1 MSSSAKSVSIPKSRL
16 ARSAALGGTATRIF
30 GTAAI
35 NSVSHWA
42 RGERPNFQSLLV
54 TPANMQ
60 RLTTQLA
67 RMRGA
72 AMKLGQLMSMDAG
85 DMLPPEITEIMARL
99 RADADFMPP
108 KQLKTVLNAEWGD
121 GWLRK
126 FAEFNVR
133 PVAAASIGQVH
144 RALTKDGRDLALKVQ
159 YPGVRESIDSDVTNV
174 GSLIRVSGLFPA
186 AFDLDPLLD
195 QAKAQLRDEA
205 DYAREARHLQRYS
218 ERLKGDDRFIVPS
231 FEPEFSTDRIL
242 AMSFVPGLPIE
253 RAESFDQAG
262 RDHLMATLLD
272 LTLREV
278 FDWQHMQTDPNFANY
293 RLEDGEG
300 RIILL
305 DFGAA
310 VDIPD
315 WIKTGFRDLLRAAM
329 AGDQMGIRDHSLD
342 LGFWSEDA
350 PERDSAMILDMI
362 SYSCAQ
368 LTADRV
374 FDFSDTGPAQVMREK
389 AEVMSRDMTHVH
401 VPPVETLLVQR
412 KLAGMY
418 LLARKFGARV
428 NLNQIIQRYL
438 AR

>member
-1 MSSSAKSVSIPKSRL
+1 MRSSAKSVSIPKSRL

-30 GTAAI
+30 GNAAV
-35 NSVSHWA
+35 NSVSQWA

-60 RLTTQLA
+60 RLTAQLA

-85 DMLPPEITEIMARL
+85 DMLPAEITEIMTRL

-121 GWLRK
+121 GWLQK

-144 RALTKDGRDLALKVQ
+144 RARTKDGRDLALKVQ
-159 YPGVRESIDSDVTNV
+159 YPGVRKSIDSDVTNV

-186 AFDLDPLLD
+186 AFDLDPLLE
-195 QAKAQLRDEA
+195 QAKSQLRDEA
-205 DYAREARHLQRYS
+205 DYAREASHLQRYS
-218 ERLKGDDRFIVPS
+218 ERLKGDERFIVPT
-231 FEPEFSTDRIL
+231 FEPEFSTDSIL
-242 AMSFVPGLPIE
+242 AMSYIPGVAIE
-253 RAESFDQAG
+253 RAEAFDQAG

-293 RLEDGEG
+293 RLREEAG

-315 WIKTGFRDLLRAAM
+315 WISVGFRDLLTAAM
-329 AGDQMGIRDHSLD
+329 NNDQDGIRAHSLA

-350 PERDSAMILDMI
+350 PQRDSEMILDMI
-362 SYSCAQ
+362 SYSCGQ
-368 LTADRV
+368 LTSDRL

-389 AEVMSRDMTHVH
+389 AEIMSRDMTHVH

-428 NLNQIIQRYL
+428 NLHEIINRYL
-438 AR
+438 